1 MNWSDMVE
9 KKYTD
14 VDIIMDMPAALGLF
28 RSFVNGF
35 PGILIYFDTNLKVV
49 WGNKA
54 AFENFGDIV
63 GGDCCAALG
72 MAKKDCLDCFMRK
85 SLGDKGVKK
94 AVREG
99 VLILS
104 ETGDTIEQGAIFEII
119 ASPVVEADQVVGA
132 LALINNITERFE
144 LEKRL
149 RQTQKMEAIGTLA
162 GGVAHDFNNVLTP
175 IIGYSEIIRLKMRQD
190 GVSDPLI
197 EEYLGEILVASRRAK
212 QLVEQILTFSRSAEQ
227 KKTLQYV
234 QPIIKEVA
242 RLVRT
247 MLPSTIK
254 IRQDLD
260 AQCGRISID
269 PVHLHQVLV
278 NLCSNSGQAMENT
291 HGELVLAL
299 QCGEMDD
306 FGQEWLQITV
316 SDTGCG
322 IPPNMLER
330 IFDPY
335 FTTREKE
342 QGTGMGLA
350 VVHGIVHNQ
359 GGRLKVESEVGV
371 GTSFH
376 LFFPL
381 CMEETTLEQ
390 IVDLSELQHGQGNV
404 LLVDDEAQVVD
415 VSAEL
420 LKSLGYKVSGVT
432 SSRKALSMFL
442 SSPDSYDLLITDLTM
457 PELTGIELCAEVKK
471 IRPDLPVILCTG
483 YSEKV
488 TAELLE
494 KLGVSRYCTKPV
506 SMRDFADAVGA
517 VL

>member
-1 MNWSDMVE
+1 MDGSDMVE
-9 KKYTD
+9 KNYTA
-14 VDIIMDMPAALGLF
+14 VDAIIDMPAALGLF
-28 RSFVNGF
+28 RALVNGF
-35 PGILIYFDTNLKVV
+35 SGILLYFDTNLKVI
-49 WGNKA
+49 WANKA
-54 AFENFGDIV
+54 AFDNFGDII
-63 GGDCCAALG
+63 GGDCCSAMGLERT
-72 MAKKDCLDCFMRK
+72 DCLDCFVRK
-85 SLGDKGVKK
+85 SLGDKDVKI

-99 VLILS
+99 VLSLVENDEIIQQS
-104 ETGDTIEQGAIFEII
+104 AIFEII
-119 ASPVVEADQVVGA
+119 ASPVVEDDKVVGA
-132 LALINNITERFE
+132 LALVNNITERFE

-254 IRQDLD
+254 IRQELD
-260 AQCGRISID
+260 AKCGRISID
-269 PVHLHQVLV
+269 PVHLHQVLL
-278 NLCSNSGQAMENT
+278 NLCSNSGQAMENS
-291 HGELVLAL
+291 HGELTISLE
-299 QCGEMDD
+299 CDETDD
-306 FGQEWLQITV
+306 FGQEWLKITV

-359 GGRLKVESEVGV
+359 GGRLEVESEVGV

-415 VSAEL
+415 VSAEV
-420 LKSLGYKVSGVT
+420 LKSLGYKVFGVT
-432 SSRKALSMFL
+432 SSRKALAMFL
-442 SSPDSYDLLITDLTM
+442 RSPESYDLLITDLTM

-488 TAELLE
+488 TEELLE
-494 KLGVSRYCTKPV
+494 KLGVNRYCVKPV